1 MRSPRSALWRDRGFV
16 RLFAA
21 VAISEL
27 GSNVSFLAL
36 PLAALYILD
45 ASAFEVALL
54 RTVEIAPLLLFALPI
69 GVWVDRVRRRPLMVA
84 ADFGRAAVIASV
96 PVAYWLGHF
105 SLTQLYVVA
114 AAYGLLTIF
123 FDLSYLSFVPGLVP
137 KDRLGEANSTL
148 LGAQSAASLAGP
160 TLAGALVGLVG
171 AAVAVLADAV
181 SFLCSGVLVSLIRGR
196 EPRPEPATT
205 RPWDDLRQGVRFVF
219 GQPTLRTLTVWISA
233 WNLFSSA
240 FFAIL
245 VVYYVRTLELSA
257 TTIGI
262 VFAIANAG
270 IVVAALV
277 NQRLV
282 ARFGIG
288 PVIAYVSPL
297 SDACWLGLPLAPL
310 AFPVPFLVAFGFL
323 GAMLGFFVNVN
334 QLTLRQSITPAHLL
348 GRMNS
353 VVRFMYWGTAPLG
366 AVLGGLLA
374 DALGLRRTLVATAL
388 AALATGLPITF
399 SHIRK
404 LATVDG
410 DAGAPGDGGVAAT
423 AR

>member
-16 RLFAA
+16 KLFAA

-36 PLAALYILD
+36 PLAALYILQ
-45 ASAFEVALL
+45 ASALEVALI
-54 RTVEIAPLLLFALPI
+54 RTAGIAPLLLFALPV
-69 GVWVDRVRRRPLMVA
+69 GVWVDRARRRPLMIA

-105 SLTQLYVVA
+105 SLTQLYVVV

-137 KDRLGEANSTL
+137 KERLGEANSTL

-171 AAVAVLADAV
+171 AAVAVLADAI
-181 SFLCSGVLVSLIRGR
+181 SFLCSGALVSLIRGR

-205 RPWDDLRQGVRFVF
+205 RPWDDLQQGVRFVF
-219 GQPTLRTLTVWISA
+219 AQPTLRTLTVWISS

-245 VVYYVRTLELSA
+245 VVYYVRTLELDA

-262 VFAIANAG
+262 VFAISNAG
-270 IVVAALV
+270 IVVAALL

-288 PVIAYVSPL
+288 PVIAYVSPI

-310 AFPVPFLVAFGFL
+310 AVPVPFLIVFGFL

-334 QLTLRQSITPAHLL
+334 QLTLRQSITPPHLL

-353 VVRFMYWGTAPLG
+353 VV
-366 AVLGGLLA
+366 
-374 DALGLRRTLVATAL
+374 
-388 AALATGLPITF
+388 
-399 SHIRK
+399 RK

-410 DAGAPGDGGVAAT
+410 DAGAPGDGSVAAT

>member
-1 MRSPRSALWRDRGFV
+1 MPSPRSALWRDRGFV
-16 RLFAA
+16 KLFAA

-45 ASAFEVALL
+45 AGALEVALI
-54 RTVEIAPLLLFALPI
+54 RTVEVAPLLLFALPV
-69 GVWVDRVRRRPLMVA
+69 GVWVDRVRRRPLMIA
-84 ADFGRAAVIASV
+84 ADFGRAAVMASI
-96 PVAYWLGHF
+96 PIAYWLGHF
-105 SLTQLYVVA
+105 TLTQLYIVV

-137 KDRLGEANSTL
+137 KERLGEANSQL

-171 AAVAVLADAV
+171 AAVAVLADAI
-181 SFLCSGVLVSLIRGR
+181 SFLCSGALVSLIRGR

-205 RPWDDLRQGVRFVF
+205 RPWDDLQQGARFVF
-219 GQPTLRTLTVWISA
+219 GQPTLRTLTIWISA
-233 WNLFSSA
+233 WNLFASA

-245 VVYYVRTLELSA
+245 VVYYVRTLELGA

-262 VFAIANAG
+262 VFAISNAG
-270 IVVAALV
+270 IVTAALI
-277 NQRLV
+277 NQRVV

-288 PVIAYVSPL
+288 PVIAYLSPV

-310 AFPVPFLVAFGFL
+310 AFPIPFLIVFGFL
-323 GAMLGFFVNVN
+323 AAMLGFFVNVN
-334 QLTLRQSITPAHLL
+334 QLTLRQSITPPHLL

-353 VVRFMYWGTAPLG
+353 VVRVMYWGTVPAG
-366 AVLGGLLA
+366 AALGGVLA
-374 DALGLRRTLVATAL
+374 GPLGLRWTLIATSVAAMLTA
-388 AALATGLPITF
+388 LPITF
-399 SHIRK
+399 SPIRK
-404 LATVDG
+404 LATVEV